1 MRKYN
6 IIMLLA
12 IALTALAVL
21 AMSISVL
28 ISKPLSSWPIIS
40 ISAFLALMAISTFVL
55 LRHPDWFFAH
65 MSTIFI
71 TLVIGRLFS
80 TMRFEGQAGPALN
93 SLDPLIVAETG
104 PGIPSIT
111 YATTI
116 LAILL
121 ALSSLQLILNYH
133 RNLYPKSFFGNPTI
147 NDWGLTII
155 RIYVGLMFIAH
166 FAGHL
171 FAGPIPFN
179 VFTKYFS
186 SIHLQFP
193 GAMVIFAGLIE
204 LAVSLG
210 LVFGFMTRMA
220 AIAGAIYLF
229 VAVGLGGHFGVGYV
243 WVLPTGGWEF
253 PAFWIFIVSIF
264 SFVGGGPISI
274 DNWLKQS
281 FPNIPKP
288 LRIVIF

>member
-1 MRKYN
+1 MRKFD
-6 IIMLLA
+6 ISVRLA
-12 IALTALAVL
+12 ITLATLAVL
-21 AMSISVL
+21 VLSISAL

-40 ISAFLALMAISTFVL
+40 ISVFLALMAMSTLVL

-65 MSTIFI
+65 MSTLFS

-93 SLDPLIVAETG
+93 SLDPLLVAETG

-121 ALSSLQLILNYH
+121 ALSSFQLILKFH
-133 RNLYPKSFFGNPTI
+133 RNLSLKSFFGNPTI
-147 NDWGLTII
+147 NDWGLTIV
-155 RIYVGLMFIAH
+155 RIYVGLMLIAH

-193 GAMVIFAGLIE
+193 GAMVILAGLIE

-210 LVFGFMTRMA
+210 LVFGFMTRLA
-220 AIAGAIYLF
+220 ALAGAIYLF
-229 VAVGLGGHFGVGYV
+229 VAVGLGGHFSVGYV

-253 PAFWIFIVSIF
+253 PAFWIFIISIF
-264 SFVGGGPISI
+264 VFVGGGPISI
-274 DNWLKQS
+274 DNWLKQR

-288 LRIVIF
+288 IRNLLS